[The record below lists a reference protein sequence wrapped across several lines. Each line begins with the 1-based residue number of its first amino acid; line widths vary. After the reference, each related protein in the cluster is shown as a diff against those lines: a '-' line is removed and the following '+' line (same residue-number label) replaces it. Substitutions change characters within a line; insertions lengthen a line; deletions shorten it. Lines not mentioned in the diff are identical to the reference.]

1 MFLMI
6 RLRKLM
12 KFYLMLR
19 VPNLLVCHSMIRA
32 FEVNWWTRL
41 SNKQYRT
48 FQFTMCLC
56 WIARIAGKVEISRDE
71 RQSRKLNK
79 EHKIMLMNNYS
90 GSIKKA
96 NLLGMRITNLSR
108 QPERKRNGRIMTIIF
123 HDSIIIILTMENAE
137 VS

>member
-1 MFLMI
+1 
-6 RLRKLM
+6 
-12 KFYLMLR
+12 
-19 VPNLLVCHSMIRA
+19 
-32 FEVNWWTRL
+32 
-41 SNKQYRT
+41 
-48 FQFTMCLC
+48 
-56 WIARIAGKVEISRDE
+56 VEISRDE